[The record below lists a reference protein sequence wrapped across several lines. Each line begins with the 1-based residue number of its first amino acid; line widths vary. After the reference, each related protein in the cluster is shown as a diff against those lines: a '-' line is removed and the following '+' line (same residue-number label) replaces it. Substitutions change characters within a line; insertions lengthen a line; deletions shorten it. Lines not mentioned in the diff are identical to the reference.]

1 MRKRFVFMLLSLA
14 MILAV
19 VSPVAMAA
27 DNQLVISMD
36 EAFLW
41 ESSSDRKTL
50 YGVNPEWY
58 KKNVTDAGP
67 VLESR
72 DSEPNASR
80 FAWVEALFVEE
91 RRMLSS
97 AHH

>member
-27 DNQLVISMD
+27 DNQLVISAD

-41 ESSSDRKTL
+41 ESSSGRKTL
-50 YGVNPEWY
+50 YGVNP
-58 KKNVTDAGP
+58 
-67 VLESR
+67 
-72 DSEPNASR
+72 
-80 FAWVEALFVEE
+80 
-91 RRMLSS
+91 
-97 AHH
+97 